1 MVSSGAPIKS
11 DDHTRDLVRFA
22 LVIRCKINLNFRIT
36 HLDNTRL
43 RTRIGIASGPVSK
56 CQPNIYYFKMS
67 TLVSCIPSNLS
78 PRLNLIGQCVTKAYQ
93 LEAECK
99 ENGIHCDAETFNYL
113 RMG

>member
-22 LVIRCKINLNFRIT
+22 LEIRCKINLNFRIT

-56 CQPNIYYFKMS
+56 YPPNINV
-67 TLVSCIPSNLS
+67 L
-78 PRLNLIGQCVTKAYQ
+78 
-93 LEAECK
+93 
-99 ENGIHCDAETFNYL
+99 
-113 RMG
+113 

>member
-22 LVIRCKINLNFRIT
+22 LEIRCKINLNFRIT

-56 CQPNIYYFKMS
+56 CSPNIFTSKLSQSIYTRFK
-67 TLVSCIPSNLS
+67 
-78 PRLNLIGQCVTKAYQ
+78 
-93 LEAECK
+93 
-99 ENGIHCDAETFNYL
+99 
-113 RMG
+113 

>member
-22 LVIRCKINLNFRIT
+22 LEIRCKINLNFRIT

-56 CQPNIYYFKMS
+56 FSPNIFIYK
-67 TLVSCIPSNLS
+67 LS
-78 PRLNLIGQCVTKAYQ
+78 ESIDNRLK
-93 LEAECK
+93 
-99 ENGIHCDAETFNYL
+99 
-113 RMG
+113 